1 MQIINYLPL
10 QMTISLMYKEKSS
23 VLIMSC
29 FQFQSQTVSEKQKM
43 AMKTFFT
50 QEMTNIS

>member
-10 QMTISLMYKEKSS
+10 QMTISLMYKKKSL
-23 VLIMSC
+23 VLIMSY
-29 FQFQSQTVSEKQKM
+29 FQFQFQTVSEKQKM
-43 AMKTFFT
+43 VTKTFFT